1 MSSIDPLA
9 EFGIGFVFLLKCMCK
24 PVGNVSKKILIKLNF
39 ILYLKFSSGDFKNF
53 ANYRPAASNF
63 KGFSSIRITFFLTV
77 GQNNFENKIPFLN
90 EGQQNIFYNFTLEAI
105 F

>member
-9 EFGIGFVFLLKCMCK
+9 ELGIGFVFLLKCMCK
-24 PVGNVSKKILIKLNF
+24 PVGNVSKKLLIKLT
-39 ILYLKFSSGDFKNF
+39 ILYLKFSSGDFKIF

-63 KGFSSIRITFFLTV
+63 KGFSSIRRTFFLTV
-77 GQNNFENKIPFLN
+77 GQNNFENKIPFLK